1 MTQTFE
7 TTIPELLKK
16 WNLGEIDIPEDTKIS
31 VSYEDEEM
39 LRERRKKEGIAFLL
53 DRINNPLTDPDEIE
67 EAERDLKEFQNR
79 LNQNR
84 LELGDRPLFPE

>member
-31 VSYEDEEM
+31 VSYEDEET
-39 LRERRKKEGIAFLL
+39 LRERRKKESLEFLYN
-53 DRINNPLTDPDEIE
+53 IVNNPLTDPKEIE